1 MRLRLASIVQ
11 PKNTLDYLRK
21 SGRDFQSSSSPPILA
36 ARMPVTN
43 EFELK
48 SLAEGAHWPSEY
60 DRAPRNALVFHTQA
74 VRLRECT
81 DAREIFGESTVRGCK
96 FLAIQMTPLC
106 DLRSP
111 EYFDERKSPLRFPT
125 ATNHNGHVYEF
136 DRVRGPDP

>member
-60 DRAPRNALVFHTQA
+60 DRAPRNALAFHKQA
-74 VRLRECT
+74 VRLRKCT

-96 FLAIQMTPLC
+96 FFAGQMAPLC
-106 DLRSP
+106 DRRPP
-111 EYFDERKSPLRFPT
+111 EVFDERKSRCRCRT
-125 ATNHNGHVYEF
+125 AANHTGEAYDFV
-136 DRVRGPDP
+136 